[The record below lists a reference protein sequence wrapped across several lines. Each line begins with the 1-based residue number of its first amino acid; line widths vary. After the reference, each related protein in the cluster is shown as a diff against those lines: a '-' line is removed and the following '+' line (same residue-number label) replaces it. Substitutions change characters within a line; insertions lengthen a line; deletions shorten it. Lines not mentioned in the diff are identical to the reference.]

1 MVLYDKVQEAKDYL
15 ASKIDFPIEHGIVA
29 GTGLSQLATDVQNAV
44 EINYSDIPH
53 FPKPTVQ
60 GHEGKMII
68 GKLGTKNVLVMRG
81 RFHYYEGYSLQEVT
95 FYVRVLKA
103 LGIENLIITN
113 ATGALNPAIPAG
125 GIVFINDHINLQ
137 PENPLRGL
145 NDSRLGNRFPTMDEI
160 YDTNWLNEAKTKGK
174 ELNIPYHEGV
184 YVGIQGPS
192 LETMAEYK
200 YFHKMGGDVVGMST
214 VPEVIVA
221 AQCEMKVLCISVAT
235 NNPFTDGIKT
245 TLEEVIEV
253 GNKGAKKV
261 RKIILELM
269 K

>member
-15 ASKIDFPIEHGIVA
+15 ASRIDFPIDYGIVA
-29 GTGLSQLATDVQNAV
+29 GTGLSRLAVDVKDPI
-44 EINYSDIPH
+44 EIHYTDIPH
-53 FPKPTVQ
+53 FPTPTVE
-60 GHEGKMII
+60 GHQGKMIV
-68 GKLGTKNVLVMRG
+68 GKLGAKNVLVMRG

-113 ATGALNPAIPAG
+113 ATGALNPGVSAG

-145 NDSRLGNRFPTMDEI
+145 NDPRLGNRFPAMGEV
-160 YDTNWLNEAKTKGK
+160 YDSVWLDKAKAKAK
-174 ELNIPYHEGV
+174 ELNIPFHEGV

-221 AQCEMKVLCISVAT
+221 AQCEMKVLCISIAT

-253 GNKGAKKV
+253 ANKGAKKV
-261 RKIILELM
+261 RRIILELM